1 MLLKKQL
8 FPMFRRSRGAVK
20 CEKSTLE
27 KGVSNRESAVG
38 WLNERARGAES
49 GVKAA
54 GLTGVDTGLD
64 IHAEPSPT
72 EIQPTPTEI
81 RDGDKRAD
89 ALKELVGP
97 EVST

>member
-20 CEKSTLE
+20 REKSTLE
-27 KGVSNRESAVG
+27 KGVSNRESTVG
-38 WLNERARGAES
+38 RLNDRARGAES

-64 IHAEPSPT
+64 IE
-72 EIQPTPTEI
+72 EEPTPAEV

-89 ALKELVGP
+89 APNELAGLA
-97 EVST
+97 VST

>member
-1 MLLKKQL
+1 MMLLKKQL

-20 CEKSTLE
+20 REKSTLE

-64 IHAEPSPT
+64 IHAEP
-72 EIQPTPTEI
+72 TPTEI
-81 RDGDKRAD
+81 RDSDKRAD
-89 ALKELVGP
+89 APNELAGP
-97 EVST
+97 AVST

>member
-8 FPMFRRSRGAVK
+8 FPMFQRSRGADK
-20 CEKSTLE
+20 CEKSTIK

-38 WLNERARGAES
+38 WLNERARAES

-64 IHAEPSPT
+64 IHAEP
-72 EIQPTPTEI
+72 TPTEI
-81 RDGDKRAD
+81 RDGDKRANVPN
-89 ALKELVGP
+89 ELAGP